1 MSLPPWRPAAA
12 LAALVI
18 ISGCAPSRS
27 VTHPVARPSP
37 VSASLAWLESPGGQ
51 AQVTLNEDVDSLA
64 SALYVESQAP
74 TGANH
79 VAFEGAA
86 RAVRAQARRIL
97 ANRALLPAAGRARYE
112 AMLRDFITVADLLQP
127 GAGYGN
133 ASQDW
138 AAWEQALRASDIEV
152 S

>member
-1 MSLPPWRPAAA
+1 VSPSPWRSAAA

-18 ISGCAPSRS
+18 LSGCASSRT
-27 VTHPVARPSP
+27 VTHPTAHPSP

-51 AQVTLNEDVDSLA
+51 AQVTFNEDVDALA

-97 ANRALLPAAGRARYE
+97 GDRALLPTVGRGGYE

-127 GAGYGN
+127 GPGYGT

-138 AAWEQALRASDIEV
+138 VAWDRALKASDMGV

>member
-1 MSLPPWRPAAA
+1 VINAGWRTAVVLA
-12 LAALVI
+12 LLT
-18 ISGCAPSRS
+18 ISGCSPSRP
-27 VTHPVARPSP
+27 VTHPHPSP
-37 VSASLAWLESPGGQ
+37 VSPSVAWLESPEGQ

-86 RAVRAQARRIL
+86 RVVRAQARRIL
-97 ANRALLPAAGRARYE
+97 GDRALLPVTGRAGYE
-112 AMLRDFITVADLLQP
+112 TMLRDFITVADLLQP
-127 GAGYGN
+127 GAGYGT

-138 AAWEQALRASDIEV
+138 KAWDRALKASDIEV

>member
-1 MSLPPWRPAAA
+1 VSPSSWRTTAA
-12 LAALVI
+12 LTALVI
-18 ISGCAPSRS
+18 ISGCAPSRP
-27 VTHPVARPSP
+27 VPHPTAHPSP
-37 VSASLAWLESPGGQ
+37 VSPSLAWLESPGGQ

-64 SALYVESQAP
+64 SALYVESRAP

-86 RAVRAQARRIL
+86 RVVRAQARRIL
-97 ANRALLPAAGRARYE
+97 GDRALLPAVDQGAYE

-127 GAGYGN
+127 GPGYGT

-138 AAWEQALRASDIEV
+138 AAWDEALKASDIAV